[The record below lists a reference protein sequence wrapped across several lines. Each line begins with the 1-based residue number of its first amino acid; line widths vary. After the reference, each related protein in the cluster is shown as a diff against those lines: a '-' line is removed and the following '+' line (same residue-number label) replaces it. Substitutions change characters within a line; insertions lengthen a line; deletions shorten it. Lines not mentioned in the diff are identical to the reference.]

1 MDSNLLF
8 GMLKDKILEISIT
21 AGSILV
27 FFILKMVSNKI
38 IFLHAQKNDIERSRT
53 IYTRKFFNFLWFS
66 SLLVFLGFVWN
77 VSFKGLFVSF
87 FAVAG
92 VALFATWSMLS
103 NITASV
109 ILFFNFPFKIG
120 SKIKIL
126 DKDDLVEGIV
136 KDITFFAILIESEDG
151 DLISYPNNIAIQKGI
166 VQFKTNNV

>member
-1 MDSNLLF
+1 MF
-8 GMLKDKILEISIT
+8 KEKIFEISVSVGAI
-21 AGSILV
+21 AI
-27 FFILKMVSNKI
+27 FFILKMISNKI
-38 IFLHAQKNDIERSRT
+38 IFLHAQKNEIERSRT

-66 SLLVFLGFVWN
+66 SLLVSLGFIWDL
-77 VSFKGLFVSF
+77 SFKGLFVSF

-126 DKDDLVEGIV
+126 DKDDSVEGII
-136 KDITFFAILIESEDG
+136 KDITFFAILIESKEG

-166 VQFKTNNV
+166 VQFKNIND

>member
-1 MDSNLLF
+1 MF
-8 GMLKDKILEISIT
+8 KEKIFEISVSVGAI
-21 AGSILV
+21 AI
-27 FFILKMVSNKI
+27 FFILKMISNKI
-38 IFLHAQKNDIERSRT
+38 IFLHAQKNEIERSRT

-66 SLLVFLGFVWN
+66 SLLVSLGFIWDL
-77 VSFKGLFVSF
+77 SFKGLFVSF

-126 DKDDLVEGIV
+126 DKDDSVEGII
-136 KDITFFAILIESEDG
+136 KDITFFAILIESKEG

-166 VQFKTNNV
+166 VQFKNTNE